1 MRKISADYIFPVS
14 SPPVKNGIIIVD
26 DKGLIADIIEPVVS
40 GYSLEDV
47 EYHEGFI
54 CPGFINTH
62 CHLELSYL
70 KGKIKEHSGLD
81 QFIIQL
87 ENIRKGI
94 NEEDKVEAILNAEQE
109 MINNGIVAVGD
120 ICNNNSTFSTKN
132 KNNILL
138 SFIYRNFR
146 ICA

>member
-1 MRKISADYIFPVS
+1 MKDLF
-14 SPPVKNGIIIVD
+14 
-26 DKGLIADIIEPVVS
+26 
-40 GYSLEDV
+40 
-47 EYHEGFI
+47 
-54 CPGFINTH
+54 CPAFINTH

-94 NEEDKVEAILNAEQE
+94 NEEDKEEAILNAEQE

-138 SFIYRNFR
+138 SFIS
-146 ICA
+146 